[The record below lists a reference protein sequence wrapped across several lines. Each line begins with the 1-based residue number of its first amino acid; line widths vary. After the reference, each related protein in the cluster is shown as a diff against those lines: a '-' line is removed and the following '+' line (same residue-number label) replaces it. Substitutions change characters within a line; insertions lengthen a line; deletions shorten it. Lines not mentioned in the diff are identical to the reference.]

1 MTPLKAL
8 LPSPRRVVSVLTT
21 AILVAV
27 AIAVGRWLW
36 HHYMVE
42 PWTRDAR
49 VRADFVQV
57 APDVSGLVASVLV
70 RDNQEIRVGDVLFVV
85 DQARYQLAV
94 ADAEQKLADQ
104 HAQVAQAERENQRN
118 LALGDLASSE
128 TREEGNAKLQE
139 LHATLGQAA
148 TTLNLARLNLART
161 VVRSTVNGAV
171 TDLNLRPGDYFTAGR
186 PALTIIDRGSFYV
199 VGYFE
204 ETKLARIH
212 IGDSVRIR
220 LMGEGRILDG
230 HVESVT
236 RAIEDRERTPD
247 TNLIPNVN
255 PTFNWVRLAQRI
267 PVRIAIDHEPPDVL
281 LVMGRTATVEVV
293 AQSKRSRGR

>member
-27 AIAVGRWLW
+27 AIVVGRWLW

-42 PWTRDAR
+42 PWTRDGR

-70 RDNQEIRVGDVLFVV
+70 RDNQAIRVGDVLFVV

-94 ADAEQKLADQ
+94 ADAEQKLSDQ
-104 HAQVAQAERENQRN
+104 RAQVAQAERENQRN

-139 LHATLGQAA
+139 LHATLSQAA
-148 TTLNLARLNLART
+148 TALNLARLNLART

-186 PALTIIDRGSFYV
+186 PALTIIDRNSFYV

-267 PVRIAIDHEPPDVL
+267 PVRIAIDREPPDIL

-293 AQSKRSRGR
+293 AQSKRSGGR